1 MYNKPY
7 FKKENE
13 MGLFSR
19 LFGSSTATE
28 PTVEPVEYKSFLI
41 YPNSEPDGSQFRIA
55 GKLTKEINGEL
66 KEHRFIRSDVI
77 SSKANADELVVSK
90 AKVLIDQL
98 GDSLFK

>member
-41 YPNSEPDGSQFRIA
+41 YPNSETDGSQFRIA

-77 SSKANADELVVSK
+77 SSKANADELMVSK